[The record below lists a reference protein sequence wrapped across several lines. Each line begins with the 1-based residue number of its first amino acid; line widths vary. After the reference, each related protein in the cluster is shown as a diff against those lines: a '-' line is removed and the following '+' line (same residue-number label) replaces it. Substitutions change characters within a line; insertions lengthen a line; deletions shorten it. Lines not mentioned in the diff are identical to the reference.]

1 MVHLSGLS
9 GRVAQEQVYLQS
21 RPYQRP
27 HGCSSSSQKM
37 QYAVQIDGISR
48 DLFQSLEKTRDA
60 MSSSS
65 V

>member
-1 MVHLSGLS
+1 MVHLSALS
-9 GRVAQEQVYLQS
+9 GGVAQERLYLQS
-21 RPYQRP
+21 CPYQRP

-37 QYAVQIDGISR
+37 QYAVQINRIWR
-48 DLFQSLEKTRDA
+48 DLFQSLEKTGDA